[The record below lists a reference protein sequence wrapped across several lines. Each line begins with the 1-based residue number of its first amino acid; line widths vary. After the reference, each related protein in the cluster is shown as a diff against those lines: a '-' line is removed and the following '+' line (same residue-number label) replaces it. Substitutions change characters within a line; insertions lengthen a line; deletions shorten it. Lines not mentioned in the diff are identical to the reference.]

1 MNTRQNT
8 DMEQRAHAD
17 HHASLRLWLRLLSCT
32 TRIEDTIRQRLRE
45 QFGITLPRFDLMA
58 QLEREPEGLAM
69 GEVSRR
75 MMNEKPQRGRWQF
88 QGGGGGRVTSVRFNI
103 VSSDPT
109 TLSGLAYI
117 IAWDYGFSKTQIPA
131 TIAGNTVIEICDPMG
146 CFLNEPNVDLTNR
159 AGVAVY
165 RDADVIDNCR
175 TGYAPFPG
183 VWEVTSLCCKLLSCD
198 VVI

>member
-1 MNTRQNT
+1 MNARQNT

-75 MMNEKPQRGRWQF
+75 MMVTGGNVTSIVDQLEREQLVQRLAVPGDRRSFRLTPTDAGHSTFATMAQAHQAWVRELLSPLSTKEQSQLAALLGTLKTVTPRTTRSSPRKEKP
-88 QGGGGGRVTSVRFNI
+88 
-103 VSSDPT
+103 
-109 TLSGLAYI
+109 
-117 IAWDYGFSKTQIPA
+117 
-131 TIAGNTVIEICDPMG
+131 
-146 CFLNEPNVDLTNR
+146 
-159 AGVAVY
+159 
-165 RDADVIDNCR
+165 
-175 TGYAPFPG
+175 
-183 VWEVTSLCCKLLSCD
+183 
-198 VVI
+198 